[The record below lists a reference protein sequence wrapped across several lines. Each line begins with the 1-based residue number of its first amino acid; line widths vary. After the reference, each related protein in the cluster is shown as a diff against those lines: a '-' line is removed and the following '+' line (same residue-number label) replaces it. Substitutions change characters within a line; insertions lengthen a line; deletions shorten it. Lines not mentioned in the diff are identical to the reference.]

1 MDRNTVRPADAAA
14 LVLIRGA
21 CRNAEVFLG
30 RRHRAM
36 RFMPGYYVF
45 PGGRVHAAD
54 RRPSGFAED
63 MAPPPE
69 GIDQATRRRLVVF
82 ARTALRETFEESG
95 LLLSAP
101 ESGPGRRQTT
111 AAPLEPGIW
120 QAFARAG
127 LAPGFGRL
135 KLVARALTPR
145 VSPIRFHTRFF
156 RADGTA
162 LRGQV
167 KGDGELEDL
176 GWVPVGEAGTL
187 PISEVTLLVLN
198 EALAHGP
205 AAAPTWRPAMLFSW
219 IGAAEQPRSRAA
231 PGRPKSLT

>member
-1 MDRNTVRPADAAA
+1 MGRKAVKPADAAA
-14 LVLIRGA
+14 LVLIRGEG
-21 CRNAEVFLG
+21 RKAEVFLG
-30 RRHRAM
+30 RRHRAL

-69 GIDQATRRRLVVF
+69 GIDQTTRRRLEVF
-82 ARTALRETFEESG
+82 ARTALRETFEETG
-95 LLLSAP
+95 LMLSAR
-101 ESGPGRRQTT
+101 ESGPGRPQT
-111 AAPLEPGIW
+111 AAAPPEPGIW

-127 LAPGFGRL
+127 LAPGFDRL

-219 IGAAEQPRSRAA
+219 IGAGPNSRAHG
-231 PGRPKSLT
+231 PLRGGRKA